1 MNEHKNA
8 EKLSTA
14 IDMVDEKYLAEA
26 IEFRPAERKIRH
38 TKLLVAA
45 LAAVVSVLLIG
56 AGFISAGNSITDWFS
71 NRWENTTGTEMTE
84 EHYETIKNLSQYIGK
99 SDTISGLTI
108 TVDSATVTDNQI
120 YVLLKVEG
128 GEDDYPL
135 LGYSA
140 YIKSK
145 STDNWNS
152 GITWQGKDEDGAV
165 YYMMNYIYDYV
176 GDPEDEE
183 MDCILRV
190 VDSHDETANY
200 WEFEFT
206 LSRVP
211 NSHIDVIPYGET
223 VTVTVN
229 MKDHDAT
236 MMSQSEVF
244 EEITRDVIAIDL
256 SENGMKVTYDNST
269 AILSNPEYAE
279 YIDSLYSDIDEVF
292 AVMQDGSTVGVNNT
306 SYTPTAGSYTA
317 TKEYYWEMPISL
329 DGIAYIRIGETD
341 IPVNSGDAES
351 TGSSVQEIGISET
364 QGQNITVTVDSAMA
378 SRNEM
383 YFLLRIEGESIEG
396 KLNPDEHWYFDS
408 CHFNIDNAITANYGT
423 CDLWRYEEDGVYYWL
438 WECNYETLSEDVTS
452 INCTLDIGALHS
464 NAFFDGD
471 VVFDGSWS
479 IEFTVDI
486 GDITTVN
493 LSTDIPGITELAITE
508 FGVNYIYDYTVSD
521 RENYPVV
528 NTVAVMKDGT
538 EIRSTGGTGYV
549 ERDENGD
556 RLMDYSY
563 SHYYYQWEIPINLDE
578 VDYLYF
584 VDGAGDFIEG
594 TVIEVG

>member
-1 MNEHKNA
+1 MNEHKIA

-14 IDMVDEKYLAEA
+14 IDMVDEKYLAES

-176 GDPEDEE
+176 GDSEDEE
-183 MDCILRV
+183 IDCILRV
-190 VDSHDETANY
+190 VDSHDETTNY

-211 NSHIDVIPYGET
+211 NSHIDVIPYGES

-244 EEITRDVIAIDL
+244 EEITRDIIAIDL

-269 AILSNPEYAE
+269 AILSNPDYAE

-329 DGIAYIRIGETD
+329 DEIAYIRIGYTD
-341 IPVNSGDAES
+341 IPVNADDAES
-351 TGSSVQEIGISET
+351 TESAVQEIGISET
-364 QGQNITVTVDSAMA
+364 QGQNIMRWRAGMRCISCSESRATA
-378 SRNEM
+378 SRM
-383 YFLLRIEGESIEG
+383 CWLKAKTGTSSI
-396 KLNPDEHWYFDS
+396 
-408 CHFNIDNAITANYGT
+408 A
-423 CDLWRYEEDGVYYWL
+423 
-438 WECNYETLSEDVTS
+438 TL
-452 INCTLDIGALHS
+452 A
-464 NAFFDGD
+464 
-471 VVFDGSWS
+471 
-479 IEFTVDI
+479 
-486 GDITTVN
+486 
-493 LSTDIPGITELAITE
+493 
-508 FGVNYIYDYTVSD
+508 
-521 RENYPVV
+521 
-528 NTVAVMKDGT
+528 
-538 EIRSTGGTGYV
+538 
-549 ERDENGD
+549 
-556 RLMDYSY
+556 
-563 SHYYYQWEIPINLDE
+563 
-578 VDYLYF
+578 
-584 VDGAGDFIEG
+584 
-594 TVIEVG
+594 